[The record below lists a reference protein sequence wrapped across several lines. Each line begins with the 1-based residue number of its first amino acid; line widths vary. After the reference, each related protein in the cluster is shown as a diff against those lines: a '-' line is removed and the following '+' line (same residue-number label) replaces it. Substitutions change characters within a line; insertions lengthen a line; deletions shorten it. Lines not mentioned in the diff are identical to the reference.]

1 MAVDLSSQKP
11 KELPNTYIFRCVDS
25 NIVSKGKNQ
34 IEAYNV
40 AKQFIESNG
49 IAIPE
54 WFKNHKYQVI
64 DISTVYGIYHMCD
77 ISELSQYT
85 QMPMNFTS
93 NKFNDYIITNK
104 NMKQSIYVKA
114 SSLQGAYYI
123 INTVFYDKKIKVPE
137 WLTEGSPNALCVE
150 LSSGISQFI
159 SYINVS

>member
-11 KELPNTYIFRCVDS
+11 KELSNTYIFQYGGS
-25 NIVSKGKNQ
+25 NILSKGKNQ

-40 AKQFIESNG
+40 AQQFIESKG

-54 WFKNHKYQVI
+54 WFKNHNYRVI

-85 QMPMNFTS
+85 LGMNFTPY
-93 NKFNDYIITNK
+93 KFNDYIIQNK

-137 WLTEGSPNALCVE
+137 WLTEGSPNTLCVE
-150 LSSGISQFI
+150 FSSGISQFI